1 MLEPGFEN
9 EYFLRTDPVF
19 GRSSGGAHTM
29 SSDAQLSDLLMRW
42 EELRQQGKSVAA
54 EDLCADT
61 PELRDELCRR
71 IEALKAL
78 DQVLAITPQPRNSA
92 VTCEQA
98 APPAPRELPAI
109 PGYEILGQLGHG
121 GMGVVYQVRNLGIGR
136 VEALKM
142 MLSPKPHMIERFRQE
157 IRAIAQFEHQR
168 VVRIYA
174 AGPADGQPYFTM
186 EYIGR
191 GSLSAHLER
200 FKADRR
206 AAVGLLAKVAQAV
219 HFLHTKNI
227 IHRDLKP
234 GNILLRDQDEPL
246 VSDFGLA
253 TFFEREIETDAPE
266 PSGADSQLTR
276 TGAVI
281 GTTSYMSPEQA
292 GGRTRELTAATD
304 VWALGVI
311 LYELLTGRRPFVGKD
326 EAAVRSAI
334 LNTEPASPRALQTKI
349 DKGLEA
355 ICLKCLQKEPLGRYP
370 SAEALANDLDRWLR
384 GEPILPERLPRK
396 VWRKIRRHYVF
407 SGLILAIAVLCAMVP
422 AVRYFTDPERRL
434 EAMQAELKRGEAVR
448 LIGATGGPRWQ
459 AWILEGTPGTDSEG
473 CFTIH
478 AGLVSLLE
486 LYPGDLPPHFRF
498 KAEVKT
504 DGDGDVGLFLGY
516 VKHSFSKGDLHTFL
530 ELRFND
536 KKGTSMDLKLE
547 PVLLSQQIGAKVN
560 LRGAGIT
567 RKIDLAKRRL
577 WHKLGVDVSQEKI
590 EIDCDGVNLGGFSR
604 KQRLDSARKLM
615 MRKTIPAL
623 NSPEPFDLGNIHPDF
638 GPHEALGLFVNN
650 SSASF
655 RNVVIEP
662 LAEK

>member
-1 MLEPGFEN
+1 MTSEK
-9 EYFLRTDPVF
+9 
-19 GRSSGGAHTM
+19 
-29 SSDAQLSDLLMRW
+29 QLGDLLMRW

-98 APPAPRELPAI
+98 APPAQRELPAI
-109 PGYEILGQLGHG
+109 PGYEVLGQLGHG

-157 IRAIAQFEHQR
+157 IRAIAQFEHLR

-186 EYIGR
+186 EYIAN

-200 FKADRR
+200 FKADQR
-206 AAVGLLAKVAQAV
+206 AAISLLAKVAQAV
-219 HFLHTKNI
+219 HFLHSKNI

-234 GNILLRDQDEPL
+234 GNILLRDEDEPL

-253 TFFEREIETDAPE
+253 TFFEREIEADAPE
-266 PSGADSQLTR
+266 PSGAYSRLSR

-281 GTTSYMSPEQA
+281 GTTLYMSPEQA
-292 GGRTRELTAATD
+292 GGRTGEFTVATD

-311 LYELLTGRRPFVGKD
+311 LYELLTGRRPFLGKD

-334 LNTEPASPRALQTKI
+334 LNTEPDSPRALQPKI
-349 DKGLEA
+349 DQDLEA
-355 ICLKCLQKEPLGRYP
+355 ICLKCLQKEPLSRYP
-370 SAEALANDLDRWLR
+370 SAEALAHDLDRWQR
-384 GEPILPERLPRK
+384 GEPILPERLQRK

-407 SGLILAIAVLCAMVP
+407 ISFVLTIAVLCAIVP
-422 AVRYFTDPERRL
+422 GVRYFTDPERRL
-434 EAMQAELKRGEAVR
+434 EAMQAQLKRGEAVR
-448 LIGATGGPRWQ
+448 LIGSTGGPRWQ
-459 AWILEGTPGTDSEG
+459 AWILDGTTGTDSEG

-478 AGLVSLLE
+478 GGLASLLE
-486 LYPGDLPPHFRF
+486 LLPGDLPAHFRF
-498 KAEVKT
+498 EAEVRA

-530 ELRFND
+530 GLRFND

-547 PVLLSQQIGAKVN
+547 PILLSQQIGAKVN

-567 RKIDLAKRRL
+567 RKMDLAQRRL
-577 WHKLGVDVSQEKI
+577 WHKLGIKVSQENI
-590 EIDCDGVNLGGFSR
+590 EIDCDSVYLGSFLR

-615 MRKTIPAL
+615 IRKTIPGL
-623 NSPEPFDLGNIHPDF
+623 NVPEPFDLGNIHPDF
-638 GPHEALGLFVNN
+638 GPHEALGLFVDN

-655 RNVVIEP
+655 KNVMIEP
-662 LAEK
+662 LAQK